1 MSERH
6 LDCYKKHFWMN
17 DMIKVGIAAYGI
29 TPFTKDDK
37 KIESILFESAKSIF
51 ENNSKIEKNQIDAV
65 LVSTN
70 NNSKYLAPILS
81 ETLGIQP
88 KTAHSI
94 ENLCNSGTNSIV
106 SAYSYIASGLADVVL
121 VSGAERYDSPGQIL
135 DWDNSR
141 GEFKHPIFWASIFTS
156 SYKRKFSTTDE
167 QLAMVSVKNHSQA
180 QNNPN
185 ALSKKTY
192 TIQDVMESKKITED
206 IRLLDCSRSCTGSA
220 SIVLASEKVLK
231 KITDQPIWISGVG
244 QKTISAG
251 FTKNQ
256 SFHSMEST
264 KYATKTALQMAQKKI
279 EDVDVVEV
287 HDAFS
292 VCEPMALEAIGM
304 AKPGE
309 GTNLVKNFYETKN
322 LKINPRGGLIGCGH
336 PLGATGIAQTIEI
349 TQQLQNN
356 AQKRQVENASVG
368 LVHNMSAAATSS
380 TILVLEK

>member
-1 MSERH
+1 
-6 LDCYKKHFWMN
+6 MN
-17 DMIKVGIAAYGI
+17 KVGIAAYGI

-37 KIESILFESAKSIF
+37 KIEDVLLESAKNLL
-51 ENNSKIEKNQIDAV
+51 ENNSKIEKNDIDSV

-106 SAYSYIASGLADVVL
+106 SGYSYITSGLADMVL

-156 SYKRKFSTTDE
+156 SYKRKFSVTDE
-167 QLAMVSVKNHSQA
+167 QLAMVSVKNHNNA

-192 TIQDVMESKKITED
+192 SVEDVMNSKKISED

-220 SIVLASEKVLK
+220 SIILASEDIMK
-231 KITDQPIWISGVG
+231 KITDQPVWVSGIG

-251 FTKNQ
+251 FTKNE
-256 SFHSMEST
+256 SYYSMEST
-264 KYATKTALQMAQKKI
+264 KIATQSALLMADKKI
-279 EDVDVVEV
+279 DDVNVAEV

-304 AKPGE
+304 SNPGE
-309 GTNLVKNFYETKN
+309 GTTLVKELYETKN

-336 PLGATGIAQTIEI
+336 PLGATGIAQTIEV

-356 AQKRQVENASVG
+356 AQKRQVENANVG